1 MITKKEFNEMS
12 FDDAFQYCY
21 ECYERENKFYY
32 RKGLIECAIKC
43 INYGNFGTALSIVQ
57 ALNEYPTT
65 DYWYYLFDNDES
77 PIPINCKDELLQY
90 IDIEEGKQ
98 KYLVRFIGHQI
109 IEVDVDSSM
118 SEEDIKEKVLEQVC
132 NYAEDIT
139 CIANERTNDT
149 LWEEL

>member
-1 MITKKEFNEMS
+1 MITIKEFNEMS
-12 FDDAFQYCY
+12 FEDAFQYCY

-32 RKGLIECAIKC
+32 RKGLIECAIDYIKH
-43 INYGNFGTALSIVQ
+43 GNFGTALYIVQ

-139 CIANERTNDT
+139 CIANERTDDT